1 MTAPPAAP
9 GHAGPGFWLL
19 LLGALWLA
27 GCTDAPEPDTDR
39 LTFYAFGTI
48 VDVTLYPAGVH
59 DLLRIESEL
68 GADLEAMHDLWHAWE
83 PGPLVRT
90 NDLLAAGEAFSAP
103 PSILTLV
110 ERAQELDALTGGLF
124 NPALG
129 RLVAAWGFHQ
139 NEAAGPPPTPATLA
153 ALLED
158 PPRMADIEREGTRLR
173 GRHPELQLD
182 FGGLAKG
189 LAIARSLER
198 LAELGVEHAIVNA
211 GGDLMTM
218 GRPAHRAWRIGIR
231 DPRAAQVLASVE
243 LGSGEALFTS
253 GDYERGYEWE
263 GERMH
268 HVIDPRSGRPARG
281 LTSAT
286 VLHDD
291 PVLADAAATTLMIAG
306 PDAWPRYA
314 RRLGAELALVTL
326 PDGTV
331 ELTPAIASRVE
342 FQREVTSR
350 IRTAEAAGAGLT
362 R

>member
-1 MTAPPAAP
+1 MSRRPAAP
-9 GHAGPGFWLL
+9 GRTGPGLRLL
-19 LLGALWLA
+19 LLGVLWLA
-27 GCTDAPEPDTDR
+27 ACADAPEPDTDR
-39 LTFYAFGTI
+39 LTFYAFGTL

-68 GADLEAMHDLWHAWE
+68 GAELETMHGLWHAWE
-83 PGPLVRT
+83 PGPLGRA
-90 NDLLAAGEAFSAP
+90 NDRLAQGEAFDAP
-103 PSILTLV
+103 PSILELI
-110 ERAQELDALTGGLF
+110 ERAQELEALTGGLF

-139 NEAAGPPPTPATLA
+139 DEPAGPPPAPETLA
-153 ALLED
+153 ALLEA
-158 PPRMADIEREGTRLR
+158 PPRMADIERDGTRLR
-173 GRHPELQLD
+173 GRHPDLRLD

-189 LAIARSLER
+189 LAVARGLEQ

-231 DPRAAQVLASVE
+231 DPRSAQVLGSVE

-306 PDAWPRYA
+306 AEAWPRYA
-314 RRLGAELALVTL
+314 QRLGVELALVTL

-350 IRTAEAAGAGLT
+350 IRTAEAEPAP
-362 R
+362 